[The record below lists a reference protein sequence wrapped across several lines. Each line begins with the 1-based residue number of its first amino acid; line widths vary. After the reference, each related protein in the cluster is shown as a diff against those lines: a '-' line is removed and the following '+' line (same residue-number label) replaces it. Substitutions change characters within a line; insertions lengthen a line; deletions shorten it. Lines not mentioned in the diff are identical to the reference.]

1 MTRPSRCT
9 RGRTRMLAV
18 ATGLASALLL
28 GLQTAS
34 ASAIGL
40 STTSSFEWPA
50 GTTGLT
56 NLHEPLFF
64 YQPAAYT
71 TWSQTMTFANGT
83 TEVASS
89 RVLVYG
95 EEVTSEGG
103 IRALLVWRITGAGT
117 SSFALTQ
124 GDVCE
129 THPEYSQCFTTLK
142 IPPGSP
148 AITSLKL
155 FRSFHSANGNYW
167 WAAALES
174 GSTQTNAGL
183 IQIPGEGTQVSGS
196 AKVLNSTNYVGPPVS
211 LCSEIPQSTVMWLS
225 PWEGTETGGGEIYA
239 TYKESSIAPGTCES
253 TFTGL
258 DLGGKVTAV
267 KVKAP
272 TE

>member
-1 MTRPSRCT
+1 MTRPLRDT
-9 RGRTRMLAV
+9 RGRTLTLTV
-18 ATGLASALLL
+18 ATGLVSLLL
-28 GLQTAS
+28 LALGSAS

-40 STTSSFEWPA
+40 STTSSFEWPV

-56 NLHEPLFF
+56 DLHEPLFF

-71 TWSQTMTFANGT
+71 TWSQTMTLANGGA
-83 TEVASS
+83 EVASS

-95 EEVTSEGG
+95 EEVTPEGG
-103 IRALLVWRITGAGT
+103 IRALLVWRVTGKGT
-117 SSFALTQ
+117 SSFALSEH
-124 GDVCE
+124 DICE
-129 THPEYSQCFTTLK
+129 THPEYSQCFTTVN
-142 IPPGSP
+142 IPSGSP
-148 AITSLKL
+148 ASTSLKL

-167 WAAALES
+167 WAAALQS

-183 IQIPGEGTQVSGS
+183 IEIPGEGTQVSGS
-196 AKVLNSTNYVGPPVS
+196 AKVLNSTNYVGPLAS
-211 LCSEIPQSTVMWLS
+211 LCSGIPQSTVMWFS
-225 PWEGTETGGGEIYA
+225 PWQGTETAGGEIYA

-258 DLGGKVTAV
+258 NLGGKVTAV

>member
-1 MTRPSRCT
+1 MMRPSRGT
-9 RGRTRMLAV
+9 PRRTRTLAV
-18 ATGLASALLL
+18 ATVLASVLLL
-28 GLQTAS
+28 ALQSAS

-50 GTTGLT
+50 STTGLT
-56 NLHEPLFF
+56 NLHEPLYF

-71 TWSQTMTFANGT
+71 TWSQTMTFANGGS
-83 TEVASS
+83 EVASS
-89 RVLVYG
+89 RVLVDG
-95 EEVTSEGG
+95 EEVTPEGG
-103 IRALLVWRITGAGT
+103 IRALLVWRVTGKGT
-117 SSFALTQ
+117 SSFAL
-124 GDVCE
+124 GEHDVCE
-129 THPEYSQCFTTLK
+129 THAEYSQCFTTLS

-167 WAAALES
+167 WAAALQS

-196 AKVLNSTNYVGPPVS
+196 AKVLNSTNYVGLPAS
-211 LCSEIPQSTVMWLS
+211 LCSEIPQSTVAWFS
-225 PWEGTETGGGEIYA
+225 PWQGTETGGGEIYA

-258 DLGGKVTAV
+258 NLGGKVTGV